1 MPLFSSLKSTTS
13 GRGRIRTYVEKLQQI
28 YSLSLF
34 TEIIVGTRV
43 CVRNRVDLV
52 LQTFGLRFD

>member
-28 YSLSLF
+28 YSLSLL
-34 TEIIVGTRV
+34 TTRPLSPS
-43 CVRNRVDLV
+43 R
-52 LQTFGLRFD
+52 GEAPLRSFWRSCEFMSK